1 MICSRTPHRATGEAQ
16 TSDLAISSRT
26 LYQWTYYIFL
36 FIILDIGTSMDWLST
51 HYPGCLPCVDPES
64 LSERVQLW
72 RFISVCV
79 FSQLMRGSKY
89 CDKRAII
96 GPPAKRLYMTFH
108 WRADRGPNF
117 MLNWFANL
125 TFPSQHAN
133 SANHRPLS
141 ETLFPMAF
149 RLRVYDGPICFFS
162 ISLYCVAGGPM
173 VARLFF

>member
-1 MICSRTPHRATGEAQ
+1 MNLLYFLIHHSRHRTVNG
-16 TSDLAISSRT
+16 LAKYPLPRVSSMRGSRKFCQRGSNFDGLF
-26 LYQWTYYIFL
+26 LYVF
-36 FIILDIGTSMDWLST
+36 F
-51 HYPGCLPCVDPES
+51 
-64 LSERVQLW
+64 
-72 RFISVCV
+72 

-108 WRADRGPNF
+108 WRADRGPIF

-141 ETLFPMAF
+141 ETFACGSMMA
-149 RLRVYDGPICFFS
+149 RVVSFQSHS
-162 ISLYCVAGGPM
+162 IVSLVGRWWPDYVLMFYGFYQ
-173 VARLFF
+173 VNI